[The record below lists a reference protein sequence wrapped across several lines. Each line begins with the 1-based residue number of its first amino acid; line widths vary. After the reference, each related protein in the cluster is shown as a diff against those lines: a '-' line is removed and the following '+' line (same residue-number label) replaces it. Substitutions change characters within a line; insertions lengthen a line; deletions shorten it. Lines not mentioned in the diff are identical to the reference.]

1 MVLGT
6 CSSCGAKSPEG
17 FRFCGYCGA
26 PVRPSYPVPVPEPPG
41 DERRSARRVVTIL
54 YADLVNYTSAA
65 SRADLEEVFLTI
77 RKTLEELSQPIRRLG
92 GHVDRYVGDAVMAT
106 FGVPEAHEDDPIRAL
121 LAAMEMQQVV
131 ARLREETRETLG
143 WEAQLRVG
151 INLGPVISGEIDTG
165 SAMDSSVFG
174 HAVNVAHR
182 LQHSARPGTILV
194 TESVYRRTRAQFSFL
209 EPVRLQLRGID
220 QPVVAY
226 ELIGMRP
233 DPEPLRGLSGMR
245 TPLVGRSAE
254 IDAVMTG
261 LRAFTID
268 RSGTII
274 LVTGPAGIGK
284 TRLVQEVMA
293 PLTEHC
299 TVVRAECSASETASY
314 SLLINVLESLFGILP
329 GDSAAVRGQKVS
341 RLLSPAE
348 SLTRDVAPLLRG
360 LVGAEGGEE
369 RALGDPQQQQRRFY
383 AAVRRLFAWA
393 ARRRPVLVVLDDLQ
407 WVDPSSWGVLL
418 HVADLVYDAPV
429 ALVAI
434 ARSSAHDDLA
444 GSFERSDLARPE
456 TLIDVALGPL
466 SLQESER
473 LLSLLLNSAALP
485 SALEQSIVER
495 GGGSPLI
502 IEEMVRMLLD
512 KEVIRE
518 TSTGW
523 AVEGSWS
530 EVIQQVPET
539 VSGLVLSRYDRLT
552 PNQKKILDAASVLG
566 RFTLSQLAP
575 LAGLP
580 DSELRSELARLEQA
594 DFLRRSPGG
603 APVFHFR
610 HVLMQEAIY
619 QTLFRS
625 ERKRLHMEA
634 ASVLLRLT
642 DDRAVDSA
650 ALIGHHLEQSR
661 SPEAIPYL
669 MRAADQAAARFA
681 NEEASAYFR
690 RVELLLGRGIG
701 TPSQAIDM
709 KLGLAEVL
717 MRMNRLDDARARLE
731 EARELSASAAPGYRH
746 GDVAYLLGR
755 LHMLHG
761 QQTSAQTAFETAAE
775 CLRVDPGQCLSFSP
789 SDIER
794 QIGWV
799 LCHQGRLTEA
809 KHRADR
815 ALELASAQ
823 DELEAVAGAHNLLA
837 RLHYWAGD
845 HPASIESA
853 QAALAIREQ
862 MGDVWGAASMQTNLA
877 LVFHRQGKWAQAES
891 YLRQAIFV
899 QQEIGDR
906 QGVVL
911 STNNL
916 GLVLLESGRFDEA
929 MDWMNQ
935 AVGNLQRQEHPPAV
949 VSQVY
954 GNRGLLW
961 LRMGQLE
968 HAMADLERCRAAA
981 DRADNVDLRALS
993 MAYLAEAH
1001 LHGHLRARALEILR
1015 ESESLAAVNSVPE
1028 IVAEVARVRSL
1039 ILKDGQNWMAALKA
1053 NREAQAL
1060 YRQIGNSY
1068 ETARLQVDAADVE
1081 LAWSESTDEV
1091 SLDRKTQARVL
1102 EALEILR
1109 RLGAQADIAKAEEVL
1124 VRASSH
1130 VPATRSPET
1139 RSGSRPVLAVSLIL
1153 PVERMETESMEQ
1165 QEALAVASQK
1175 LSEDLKRIGRAHGAI
1190 VTTTEAGL
1198 SYLFR
1203 DGDQGGAAQLAL
1215 MAVKSARVA
1224 RDTALHIYRQ
1234 NRRQGDVC
1242 MPVRIGVVGGDWEG
1256 PLNDPHDATI
1266 FGTLSV
1272 IGQQAQAAAAAA
1284 RDFQIVVSA
1293 SVSEAVQSAY
1303 EMLTIETDRSDP
1315 LAESLFLLGQTRSET
1330 QLPQELPGP
1339 ARELVG
1345 RQREVEQLLGWIGD
1359 LVDARRGG
1367 VCYLEAEAG
1376 MGKTRLLEDVLAHA
1390 RASVTCLVGKCE
1402 SFRSNIS
1409 YWPLIDMLEN
1419 GTYEESEISE
1429 RLRRLLALH
1438 PTEEPEGMLLR
1449 NLSPAHLQQELVGY
1463 VREFLIKLAGTKP
1476 VLVVVEDIHWL
1487 DLSTLDLLDALM
1499 PITLQASVS
1508 FMLVARSEIPGPHRA
1523 LVAKA
1528 ERLCRDRYLRVG
1540 FSGLTGEESQSL
1552 VRGLLETDTLPKNL
1566 WDHLAPFSGHPLSL
1580 EEALRFLVE
1589 RGLLWRSNGRWQMAE
1604 SEGIAAPLV
1613 PQSFRDL
1620 LLGRLDS
1627 LDSETLHVFQ
1637 AAAVLGETFDRTV
1650 LSRTIPGTILS
1661 SRLAELEERRW
1672 LLPSLEQENP
1682 LVYRFKHTLTRETI
1696 YATLLASKRQVLH
1709 QRAGEAIEELY
1720 PDADEY
1726 AELLAYHFGNT
1737 ALREKSLHYMVR
1749 AAEKSAARHALAE
1762 SLSYYQRASGILDVT
1777 GAHVGIRTK
1786 VLLGLADVHL
1796 ALGEPTKAI
1805 DDLDRMLE
1813 SDRFDLSPAV
1823 HAQVLYRLGEARRR
1837 TGEFAQALAQYQSAQ
1852 AILAGTGETPKLP
1865 EVAADAAD
1873 EILWTVNLGLA
1884 QTLFDM
1890 RRNQEA
1896 RESAEGV
1903 LRAMDPLRY
1912 PKLTA
1917 EVLGLLG
1924 GIAYR
1929 RNDHQTAA
1937 EMVRRS
1943 LAIYQRAGNRSG
1955 AAAAYSN
1962 LGMLAVSAQDLTAA
1976 HDRFTLSL
1984 SIREALGDMQ
1994 GVAVA
1999 RNNLG
2004 QLERSRGNFAQ
2015 AIEHLEIASDTAGQL
2030 ELAQIQAQSLSNL
2043 GLVLTLAGRTEE
2055 GLTVLDD
2062 AESLCESYGFKNLL
2076 CEVWWER
2083 ADCLAE
2089 AGHLD
2094 AAAVDGKAAV
2104 RLAEELRSHGLKS
2117 ESLRAL
2123 GRVYRWMNR
2132 SGQAVARSQMAWEL
2146 RTDDSSPVTRA
2157 RFAAELALALLTSG
2171 QVERARTL
2179 IREQVVGVRLF
2190 ESQRTMAEVN
2200 KALAKLGLSATEA
2213 GSQDAGGT

>member
-1 MVLGT
+1 M
-6 CSSCGAKSPEG
+6 AAPAAEG
-17 FRFCGYCGA
+17 
-26 PVRPSYPVPVPEPPG
+26 
-41 DERRSARRVVTIL
+41 RRSARRLVTIL

-65 SRADLEEVFLTI
+65 SRADLEEVFFTI

-106 FGVPEAHEDDPIRAL
+106 FGVPEAHEDDPIRAV
-121 LAAMEMQQVV
+121 LAGMEMQQVV

-220 QPVVAY
+220 EPVVAF
-226 ELIGMRP
+226 ELMGMRA

-254 IDAVMTG
+254 IDAVMAG
-261 LRAFTID
+261 LQAFTVD

-299 TVVRAECSASETASY
+299 VVVRGECSASDTASY
-314 SLLINVLESLFGILP
+314 SLLINVLDSLFGILP
-329 GDSAAVRGQKVS
+329 GDSAAVRGHKISHLVS
-341 RLLSPAE
+341 PSE
-348 SLTRDVAPLLRG
+348 SLTRDVAPLLQA
-360 LVGAEGGEE
+360 LVGGEGGEE
-369 RALGDPQQQQRRFY
+369 RLLGDPQQQQRRIY
-383 AAVRRLFAWA
+383 AAVRRLFAWT
-393 ARRRPVLVVLDDLQ
+393 ARRRPVLLVLDDLQ

-418 HVADLVYDAPV
+418 HVADLVYDAPL

-466 SLQESER
+466 SLQESEQ
-473 LLSLLLNSAALP
+473 LLNLLLNSAALP
-485 SALEQSIVER
+485 SALERSIVER

-512 KEVIRE
+512 KGVIQE

-523 AVEGSWS
+523 AVGDSWP
-530 EVIQQVPET
+530 EAIQQVPET

-552 PNQKKILDAASVLG
+552 PQQKKILDAASVLG
-566 RFTLSQLAP
+566 RFTLPQLAP
-575 LAGLP
+575 LVGLP
-580 DSELRSELARLEQA
+580 ESELRSELGRLEQA
-594 DFLRRSPGG
+594 DFLRRSVGG
-603 APVFHFR
+603 APIFNFR

-642 DDRAVDSA
+642 EDRAVDSA
-650 ALIGHHLEQSR
+650 ALIGHHLEQSK

-669 MRAADQAAARFA
+669 IRAADQAAACFA
-681 NEEASAYFR
+681 NEEAIAYFR
-690 RVELLLGRGIG
+690 RVEALMDRGVG
-701 TPSQAIDM
+701 NASQDIDS

-717 MRMNRLDDARARLE
+717 MRMNKLE
-731 EARELSASAAPGYRH
+731 EARERLEGARRQSASTVPGYRC

-755 LHMLHG
+755 LHMLQG
-761 QQTSAQTAFETAAE
+761 QQADAQVAFETAAE
-775 CLRVDPGQCLSFSP
+775 CLQREPGQCLSFTP

-799 LCHQGRLTEA
+799 LCHQGRLSEA
-809 KHRADR
+809 QRRADR
-815 ALELASAQ
+815 ALKLARGH
-823 DELEAVAGAHNLLA
+823 DELEAVAGAYNLLA

-862 MGDVWGAASMQTNLA
+862 MGDVWGAASMQTNLGI
-877 LVFHRQGKWAQAES
+877 LFHRQGKWPQAES

-899 QQEIGDR
+899 EQEIGDR

-911 STNNL
+911 SSNNL

-929 MDWMNQ
+929 MDWMSQ
-935 AVGNLQRQEHPPAV
+935 AVGNLQRQDHAPAV

-961 LRMGQLE
+961 LRMGQPE

-993 MAYLAEAH
+993 LAYLAEAH
-1001 LHGHLRARALEILR
+1001 LSGRLSARAHEIL
-1015 ESESLAAVNSVPE
+1015 EQSESLAAVNNVPE

-1039 ILKDGQNWMAALKA
+1039 LLKDGQRWMAALKA
-1053 NREAQAL
+1053 NQEAQAL

-1068 ETARLQVDAADVE
+1068 EIARLQVDAADIE
-1081 LAWSESTDEV
+1081 LAWSESTHEV
-1091 SLDRKTQARVL
+1091 SPDRSTQARVL
-1102 EALEILR
+1102 EALEVLR
-1109 RLGAQADIAKAEEVL
+1109 GLGAQADVTKAEEVL
-1124 VRASSH
+1124 VRASSY
-1130 VPATRSPET
+1130 VPLTRSPDSKSRR
-1139 RSGSRPVLAVSLIL
+1139 RSVLVVSLIL
-1153 PVERMETESMEQ
+1153 PVERLETESMEQ
-1165 QEALAVASQK
+1165 QEALAVANQK
-1175 LSEDLKRIGRAHGAI
+1175 LAEELRRIGRAHGAI
-1190 VTTTEAGL
+1190 VTTTESGL

-1224 RDTALHIYRQ
+1224 RDTALHTYRQ
-1234 NRRQGDVC
+1234 NRRQGE
-1242 MPVRIGVVGGDWEG
+1242 MGIPVRIGVVGGDWEG

-1284 RDFQIVVSA
+1284 RDFQIVVSGP
-1293 SVSEAVQSAY
+1293 VSEGVQSAY
-1303 EMLTIETDRSDP
+1303 EMLTIESDRANP
-1315 LAESLFLLGQTRSET
+1315 LAESLYLLGQTRSEV

-1345 RQREVEQLLGWIGD
+1345 RQEELEQLAEW
-1359 LVDARRGG
+1359 VDALAQAGRGG

-1376 MGKTRLLEDVLAHA
+1376 MGKTRLLEEVLAHA
-1390 RASVTCLVGKCE
+1390 RARVTCLVGKCE

-1419 GTYEESEISE
+1419 GAYGATEISE
-1429 RLRRLLALH
+1429 RLKKLLALH
-1438 PTEEPEGMLLR
+1438 PAEEPEGALLR

-1463 VREFLIKLAGTKP
+1463 VREFLINLADNKP
-1476 VLVVVEDIHWL
+1476 VLVVVEDVHWL
-1487 DLSTLDLLDALM
+1487 DLSTLDLLDALI

-1508 FMLVARSEIPGPHRA
+1508 FMLVARSEMPGPHRA

-1528 ERLCRDRYLRVG
+1528 ERVSRDRYLRVS
-1540 FSGLTGEESQSL
+1540 FSGLTEGESQDL
-1552 VRGLLETDTLPKNL
+1552 VRALLETDTLPKNL

-1604 SEGIAAPLV
+1604 SDGIAAPLV

-1627 LDSETLHVFQ
+1627 LDPETLHVFQ

-1650 LSRTIPGTILS
+1650 LSRTIPGTMLS

-1672 LLPSLEQENP
+1672 LLPSSEQDNP

-1720 PDADEY
+1720 PDVDEH

-1737 ALREKSLHYMVR
+1737 ALREKSLHYLVR
-1749 AAEKSAARHALAE
+1749 AAEKSASRHALAE
-1762 SLSYYQRASGILDVT
+1762 SLSYYQRASAILDVT
-1777 GAHVGIRTK
+1777 GGHEGTRTK
-1786 VLLGLADVHL
+1786 VSLGLADVHL
-1796 ALGEPTKAI
+1796 ALGEPTRAI
-1805 DDLDRMLE
+1805 ADLDPLGE
-1813 SDRFDLSPAV
+1813 SGRADLSAELQ
-1823 HAQVLYRLGEARRR
+1823 AQVLCRLGEARRR
-1837 TGEFAQALAQYQSAQ
+1837 MGELAKALAHYQNAQ
-1852 AILAGTGETPKLP
+1852 LGLARTDVTAVRETST
-1865 EVAADAAD
+1865 EAAE
-1873 EILWTVNLGLA
+1873 EIMWAVNLGMA

-1890 RRNQEA
+1890 RQNQEA
-1896 RESAEGV
+1896 HECAERV
-1903 LRAMDPLRY
+1903 LRAVDPLRY

-1917 EVLGLLG
+1917 EVLSLLG

-1929 RNDHQTAA
+1929 RNDHQGAA
-1937 EMVRRS
+1937 EMVQRS
-1943 LAIYQRAGNRSG
+1943 LAIYQRAGDRSG

-1962 LGMLAVSAQDLTAA
+1962 LGMLAVSAQDPVAA

-1984 SIREALGDMQ
+1984 AMREALGDMQ

-2004 QLERSRGNFAQ
+2004 QLERSRGNLDQ
-2015 AIEHLEIASDTAGQL
+2015 AIEHLQIASEIAGQL
-2030 ELAQIQAQSLSNL
+2030 ELVQIQAQSLSNL
-2043 GLVLTLAGRTEE
+2043 GLVLTLADQTEE
-2055 GLTVLDD
+2055 ALTALDD
-2062 AESLCESYGFKNLL
+2062 AESLCESYGFRNLL
-2076 CEVWWER
+2076 CEVWWVR

-2094 AAAVDGKAAV
+2094 AATVDGKAAV
-2104 RLAEELRSHGLKS
+2104 QLAEELRSQGLRS
-2117 ESLRAL
+2117 EALRAL
-2123 GRVYRWMNR
+2123 GRIYRWMDR
-2132 SGQAVARSQMAWEL
+2132 RGQAVATLEMAWEL
-2146 RTDDSSPVTRA
+2146 RADDPNPATRA
-2157 RFAAELALALLTSG
+2157 RFAAELGLALYASG
-2171 QVERARTL
+2171 QAERARRL
-2179 IREQVVGVRLF
+2179 MGAQVMGIRLF
-2190 ESQRTMAEVN
+2190 ESKRVVAEVN
-2200 KALAKLGLSATEA
+2200 QALEELGLRAPKK
-2213 GSQDAGGT
+2213 GSQERAGT